1 MHPNTSQ
8 QWDRFLQFLKDNLS
22 TEQYNAWF
30 KPLSL
35 ESFDEGTPST
45 LTLRV
50 PSPFFAEY
58 LEQHFLSL
66 IAAAINKVFGRGVE
80 LYYKYDQVSNEP
92 STNVTMKSERPSPAV
107 KPQADP
113 YVNPFRQEQVGD
125 IDSQLNPTYTFENYC
140 ASASN
145 MVARSIGESIADNPK
160 CKTYNPL
167 FIYGPTG
174 VGKTHLIQAIGIR
187 IKERNPRAR
196 VLYITARLFES
207 QFTTATFKGKINDFI
222 NFYQSIDVLIIDD
235 IQDLIGKAAT
245 QNTFFHIFNHL
256 HQNQKQLILSSDCC
270 PSQMEGMEARMLSR
284 FKWGAT
290 VELSRPDYELRK
302 DVLSQKASHDGL
314 QLPPEVMEFI
324 AANVT
329 DSIRELEGIVVSLLA
344 HATFLNREITV
355 DLARTVLSN
364 AVRINKKAVNFEM
377 IARQVSEFYNID
389 PDQIFAKSRK
399 REISDARQMVMYLA
413 KKHTKMPLKAIGSRL
428 ARTHATVLHAIKNI
442 DERLTLEKQ
451 LREDLD
457 KIESQLV
464 KM

>member
-1 MHPNTSQ
+1 MHPNTPQ

-22 TEQYNAWF
+22 AEQYNAWF

-35 ESFDEGTPST
+35 ESFDKGTPST

-66 IAAAINKVFGRGVE
+66 IAAAINKVYGRGVE

-270 PSQMEGMEARMLSR
+270 PSQMEGMEAVCCPVSN
-284 FKWGAT
+284 GAQP
-290 VELSRPDYELRK
+290 S
-302 DVLSQKASHDGL
+302 S
-314 QLPPEVMEFI
+314 
-324 AANVT
+324 
-329 DSIRELEGIVVSLLA
+329 
-344 HATFLNREITV
+344 
-355 DLARTVLSN
+355 
-364 AVRINKKAVNFEM
+364 
-377 IARQVSEFYNID
+377 
-389 PDQIFAKSRK
+389 
-399 REISDARQMVMYLA
+399 
-413 KKHTKMPLKAIGSRL
+413 
-428 ARTHATVLHAIKNI
+428 
-442 DERLTLEKQ
+442 
-451 LREDLD
+451 
-457 KIESQLV
+457 
-464 KM
+464 

>member
-1 MHPNTSQ
+1 MQPNTPQ
-8 QWDRFLQFLKDNLS
+8 QWDRFLQFFQENLPA
-22 TEQYNAWF
+22 EQYDAWF

-35 ESFDEGTPST
+35 ESFADGA
-45 LTLRV
+45 LTIGV
-50 PSPFFAEY
+50 PSQFFVEQ
-58 LEQHFLSL
+58 LETRYISL
-66 IAAAINKVFGRGVE
+66 IAAAIKKTYGEGLQLF
-80 LYYKYDQVSNEP
+80 YKFNQVRNEP
-92 STNVTMKSERPSPAV
+92 TTAVTMESERPSPAV
-107 KPQADP
+107 KRQPDP
-113 YVNPFRQEQVGD
+113 YANPFRQETLD
-125 IDSQLNPTYTFENYC
+125 EFDSQLNPTYTFENYC

-145 MVARSIGESIADNPK
+145 QVARSIGEAIADNPK

-187 IKERNPRAR
+187 IKERDPRTR

-235 IQDLIGKAAT
+235 IQDLIGKAST

-314 QLPPEVMEFI
+314 RLPDDVMEFI

-355 DLARTVLSN
+355 DLARSVLSN
-364 AVRINKKAVNFEM
+364 AVRINKKVLNFEM

-413 KKHTKMPLKAIGSRL
+413 KKHTKMPLKAIGARL
-428 ARTHATVLHAIKNI
+428 SRTHATVLHACKNI
-442 DERLTLEKQ
+442 DERLSLEKQ
-451 LREDLD
+451 LKEDIE
-457 KIESQLV
+457 KIEAGL
-464 KM
+464 MRM